1 MRGLAGSSRD
11 GTEPHHFRSGSG
23 IKDTRRSGG
32 GMPRTMAK
40 LGSDLLQDTE
50 LQMIVH
56 TIDEV
61 LEVGAGTF
69 SGGVALR

>member
-1 MRGLAGSSRD
+1 
-11 GTEPHHFRSGSG
+11 
-23 IKDTRRSGG
+23 
-32 GMPRTMAK
+32 MPRTMAK

-61 LEVGAGTF
+61 LEVGAGSF